1 MDNAGVFL
9 DNKWLVK
16 DVSLEIEK
24 GKIITLIGPNGSG
37 KTTTAKIALGLY
49 KNISGKVEKYT
60 KKIAYVPQKI
70 SIDWTLPIRVFD
82 FMNLTSDLKNN
93 EINEALEITGAKHL
107 INNDLKSLSG
117 GEFQR
122 VLMARAVAKKPD
134 LLVLDEPVQGV
145 DFTGEIELYEL
156 IKKISETLK
165 CGILLISHNLHV
177 VMSKTDHVV
186 CLNGH
191 VCCSGT
197 PISVANNKK
206 YQELFGEDVSKI
218 LSIYEHKHDHK
229 HSADGSVKEKLKMFD
244 DFFIRALFVGI
255 GMALVTGPLGCFVVW
270 RRLSFFGDTLAHSA
284 LLGITIAYTME
295 INIALSVFII
305 SSLVALMLLKLEKT
319 TNLPTDALL
328 GLLAHS
334 SLAVGL
340 VVIGLIATIR
350 FDLMGLL
357 FGDILAVNVNDIII
371 VWFGGALILL
381 VLKLIYKPLFAS
393 TVNYELA
400 EAEGMKPER
409 VKAIFTLLLAA
420 IIAISIK
427 MVGLLLI
434 TGMLILPAA
443 IARNISSNPKGMV
456 IYSIIAGLMSVLI
469 GLFSSLQINTPSGP
483 SIITAGL
490 ILFVLS
496 LIKIKRSSQLKS

>member
-1 MDNAGVFL
+1 MENKNNLLVKMENAGVYL
-9 DNKWLVK
+9 NNKWLVK
-16 DVSLEIEK
+16 DVTLNIEK

-82 FMNLTSDLKNN
+82 FMNLTSDLQNN
-93 EINEALEITGAKHL
+93 ETNEALEITGAKHL

-122 VLMARAVAKKPD
+122 VLMARAIAKKPD

-218 LSIYEHKHDHK
+218 LSIYELIHDHN
-229 HSADGSVKEKLKMFD
+229 HSADGSVMEK
-244 DFFIRALFVGI
+244 
-255 GMALVTGPLGCFVVW
+255 
-270 RRLSFFGDTLAHSA
+270 
-284 LLGITIAYTME
+284 
-295 INIALSVFII
+295 
-305 SSLVALMLLKLEKT
+305 
-319 TNLPTDALL
+319 
-328 GLLAHS
+328 
-334 SLAVGL
+334 
-340 VVIGLIATIR
+340 
-350 FDLMGLL
+350 
-357 FGDILAVNVNDIII
+357 
-371 VWFGGALILL
+371 
-381 VLKLIYKPLFAS
+381 
-393 TVNYELA
+393 
-400 EAEGMKPER
+400 
-409 VKAIFTLLLAA
+409 
-420 IIAISIK
+420 
-427 MVGLLLI
+427 
-434 TGMLILPAA
+434 
-443 IARNISSNPKGMV
+443 
-456 IYSIIAGLMSVLI
+456 
-469 GLFSSLQINTPSGP
+469 
-483 SIITAGL
+483 
-490 ILFVLS
+490 
-496 LIKIKRSSQLKS
+496 

>member
-1 MDNAGVFL
+1 MENKNNLLVKMENAGVYL
-9 DNKWLVK
+9 NNKWLVK
-16 DVSLEIEK
+16 DVTLNIEK

-82 FMNLTSDLKNN
+82 FMNLTSDLQNN
-93 EINEALEITGAKHL
+93 ETYEALEITGAKHL

-122 VLMARAVAKKPD
+122 VLMARAIAKKPD

-229 HSADGSVKEKLKMFD
+229 HSADGSVKEK
-244 DFFIRALFVGI
+244 
-255 GMALVTGPLGCFVVW
+255 
-270 RRLSFFGDTLAHSA
+270 
-284 LLGITIAYTME
+284 
-295 INIALSVFII
+295 
-305 SSLVALMLLKLEKT
+305 
-319 TNLPTDALL
+319 
-328 GLLAHS
+328 
-334 SLAVGL
+334 
-340 VVIGLIATIR
+340 
-350 FDLMGLL
+350 
-357 FGDILAVNVNDIII
+357 
-371 VWFGGALILL
+371 
-381 VLKLIYKPLFAS
+381 
-393 TVNYELA
+393 
-400 EAEGMKPER
+400 
-409 VKAIFTLLLAA
+409 
-420 IIAISIK
+420 
-427 MVGLLLI
+427 
-434 TGMLILPAA
+434 
-443 IARNISSNPKGMV
+443 
-456 IYSIIAGLMSVLI
+456 
-469 GLFSSLQINTPSGP
+469 
-483 SIITAGL
+483 
-490 ILFVLS
+490 
-496 LIKIKRSSQLKS
+496 